1 MQKESKTFL
10 QNLLNQ
16 CGPSGFEEDAQ
27 TQWSKRTA
35 KYADRVKRDVHGNAI
50 AVLESK
56 PRRKARDVRKV
67 MLSGH
72 CDEIGFIITHISDEG
87 FLHIA
92 SIGGVDPG
100 VLPGSQVKV
109 MTRQGQIDGV
119 IGKKPIHLMEPE
131 DRKKTTQVKELWVD
145 IGAKD
150 RKNALKMVRV
160 GNPVAFA
167 PNYLELKNGLFS
179 SKGCDD
185 RVGSF
190 VVSEVIKILSK
201 KPKLDVE
208 VWSVSTVQEEIGL
221 RGARTSAYGIDPEI
235 AIAVDVGF
243 ASDTPGIDKR
253 VVGEVSLGK
262 GPILHAGPNINRAL
276 GRLLETTAKKKKI
289 ECQFS
294 SEPGATG
301 TDANALQI
309 TRKGVATALVSIP
322 NRYMHTMVETC
333 SFFDLETTA
342 KLIAETIL
350 EITPRMSF
358 IPK

>member
-27 TQWSKRTA
+27 TRWSKRTA

-56 PRRKARDVRKV
+56 PGRKSREVRKV

-92 SIGGVDPG
+92 SIGGMDPG

-221 RGARTSAYGIDPEI
+221 RGARTSAYGIDPDI

-333 SFFDLETTA
+333 SFSDLETTA

-350 EITPRMSF
+350 AITPRMSF